1 MLNFGIIGC
10 GRIAARHAE
19 EISKMGKLVAVCDT
33 DESKLSTFSEKYN
46 AQAYPNIS
54 ALLSREKNIDLIAV
68 CTPNYLHATHTIACF
83 EHGFHVLCE
92 KPMAINISDCMQ
104 MMQAGESAGK
114 ELFIVKQNR
123 FNPPVIAVKNL
134 LNENKLGIV
143 YSVHL
148 SCIWN
153 RDASYYEN
161 TWRGKKEMDG
171 GILYTQFSHFIDLL
185 YWMFGDVQ
193 YVKAFTSNFS
203 HRGIIEF
210 EDAGVACLAFKSG
223 ALGSIHFTVNS
234 YQKNMEGSLTIVAEK
249 GTVKIGGEY
258 LNNLEY
264 QQMEGPAIEN
274 LPGGNSAN
282 DYGSYKGS
290 MSNHNLVYEH
300 VSDVLTKGIH
310 NQFGGA
316 YGIKTVEIIEKI
328 YQAADETVG

>member
-10 GRIAARHAE
+10 GRIAERHAD
-19 EISKMGKLVAVCDT
+19 EIGKLGKLLAVCDT
-33 DESKLSTFSEKYN
+33 DENKISAFSKKYN
-46 AQAYPNIS
+46 AHAYLDIS
-54 ALLSREKNIDLIAV
+54 ELLSREKNIDLVAV
-68 CTPNYLHATHTIACF
+68 CTPNYLHASHTIECF
-83 EHGFHVLCE
+83 QHGFHVLCE
-92 KPMAINISDCMQ
+92 KPMAINVSDCRQ
-104 MMQAGESAGK
+104 MILAGGSAGK

-123 FNPPVIAVKNL
+123 FNPPVLAVKNL
-134 LNENKLGIV
+134 LDENKLGTV

-161 TWRGKKEMDG
+161 TWRGRKDMDG

-193 YVKAFTSNFS
+193 HVKAFTSNFS
-203 HRGIIEF
+203 HQGIIEF

-234 YQKNMEGSLTIVAEK
+234 YKKNMEGSLTIVAEK

-258 LNNLEY
+258 LNRLEY
-264 QQMEGPAIEN
+264 QQMESPTIEN
-274 LPGGNSAN
+274 LPTGNSEN

-290 MSNHNLVYEH
+290 MSNHHLVYQH
-300 VSDVLTKGIH
+300 VSDVLTKGIK
-310 NQFGGA
+310 NQFNGD
-316 YGIKTVEIIEKI
+316 YGLKTVEIIEKI
-328 YQAADETVG
+328 YRAADETVA